1 MSNKGKHL
9 TDFEQGQVIAL
20 KQQKMSNR
28 AIAKRLGRTEG
39 TIRYFLKK
47 YDEIGAPGRREGS
60 GRPRATTERE
70 DRRIVRA
77 VKCDRRTSVKV
88 IREETELEHL
98 SLSTIKRRIREGG
111 FFGGWSNKKPHI
123 SPKNRQC
130 RIKWCKEHLN
140 WTSQQWQSVIWSD
153 ESPYTIRGSTRF
165 RVWRLPNERYTPA
178 VTKMTVKHSEKIMV
192 WGCFCAS
199 GVGHLHK
206 VQGIMDRVRYKQI
219 LIHHLRPSAQ
229 SLFGSND
236 WLFQQDNDPKHKS
249 KLVMD
254 YLERKYNVLE
264 WPAQSPD
271 LNPIENLW
279 AIIEYRLAHRVCQN
293 ADELLQMLQ
302 EQWEKLELS
311 LLESLVESMPRRCQ
325 AVIDARGY
333 PTKY

>member
-1 MSNKGKHL
+1 MSNKGKRL

-28 AIAKRLGRTEG
+28 AITKRLGRTEG
-39 TIRYFLKK
+39 TIRCFLKK

-88 IREETELEHL
+88 IREKTGLEHL

-140 WTSQQWQSVIWSD
+140 WTSQQWQSVFWSD

-165 RVWRLPNERYTPA
+165 RVWRLPNERYIPV
-178 VTKMTVKHSEKIMV
+178 VTKMTVKHSEKILV
-192 WGCFCAS
+192 WGCFWPLGLVICTRFKAS
-199 GVGHLHK
+199 WTVCGTSK
-206 VQGIMDRVRYKQI
+206 SSFITCVQVPKASLGPTIGSSSKTTTPNTNQNLSWTTLSANIM
-219 LIHHLRPSAQ
+219 
-229 SLFGSND
+229 FWND
-236 WLFQQDNDPKHKS
+236 QLK
-249 KLVMD
+249 
-254 YLERKYNVLE
+254 
-264 WPAQSPD
+264 
-271 LNPIENLW
+271 
-279 AIIEYRLAHRVCQN
+279 
-293 ADELLQMLQ
+293 
-302 EQWEKLELS
+302 
-311 LLESLVESMPRRCQ
+311 
-325 AVIDARGY
+325 ARI
-333 PTKY
+333 